1 MHDIVISDTSCFIV
15 LDKINRLD
23 ILRNVYD
30 HVFTKPEII
39 KEFGKSLPEWI
50 VVSKVMDTKFQVS
63 LESFLGKGESSAIAL
78 AREIKNSILLIDEK
92 KGRKIAL
99 ENGIIV
105 TGTPG
110 VILKAKQSGH
120 IPLILPLLE
129 ELKIIGFYIGKEIET
144 RMLMD
149 AGEL

>member
-23 ILRNVYD
+23 ILRNIYD
-30 HVFTKPEII
+30 HVFTTPEVV

-50 VVSKVMDTKFQVS
+50 VISKVANTKFQIS
-63 LESFLGKGESSAIAL
+63 LESLLGKGESSAIAL
-78 AREIKNSILLIDEK
+78 ACEIKNSILLIDEK

-99 ENGIIV
+99 ENGIVV
-105 TGTPG
+105 TGTLG
-110 VILKAKQSGH
+110 VILKAKQSGN

-129 ELKIIGFYIGKEIET
+129 ELKTIGFYIGKEIET
-144 RMLMD
+144 RLLID